1 MSDKGFKVKN
11 GLTIQGTVDT
21 LITAD
26 NSGGILVAGAPLSYQ
41 NIKDNGTQK
50 TVRPTLNFVGAT
62 VTDDSANNATTI
74 TIAQSGG
81 ATGADGGDSATVFS
95 ANLDGGGSI

>member
-26 NSGGILVAGAPLSYQ
+26 NAGGILVAGAPISSLPSQTGNTGKILS
-41 NIKDNGTQK
+41 
-50 TVRPTLNFVGAT
+50 
-62 VTDDSANNATTI
+62 TDGSNPSWITAPSSGNTI
-74 TIAQSGG
+74 V
-81 ATGADGGDSATVFS
+81 DGGT
-95 ANLDGGGSI
+95 ANSSFTDNIDGGNGL